1 MKIRNLSTRDLVYT
15 SNVYLVTGTWNAI
28 ADKNTLVD
36 VGRDPA
42 ILGDLM
48 SASTGVG
55 KKRVEQ
61 VILTHSHYD
70 HVSLLPRIRELFS
83 PAVYAASAFLP
94 GVDVVLRGGEHLPF
108 GDREYE
114 VILSPGHSN
123 DSVCLYCADDAVLFA
138 GDTPLII
145 RNSDATY
152 PPEFIHALETLCTRN
167 VATIYFGHGPP
178 LLAEGNAVLAR
189 SLLNAKGDGQ
199 QGTL

>member
-1 MKIRNLSTRDLVYT
+1 MKIRNLSTRDQIYT
-15 SNVYLVTGTWNAI
+15 SNVYLVTGTRNAI

-42 ILGDLM
+42 ILEDLM

-70 HVSLLPRIRELFS
+70 HVSLLPQIRELFS
-83 PAVYAASAFLP
+83 PVVYAAASSLS
-94 GVDVVLRGGEHLPF
+94 GVDIVLKGGEHLLL
-108 GDREYE
+108 GDRECE
-114 VILSPGHSN
+114 VIPTPGHSH
-123 DSVCLYCADDAVLFA
+123 DSICLYCADDAVLFA

-152 PPEFIHALETLCTRN
+152 APEFIHAFEMICSRN
-167 VATIYFGHGPP
+167 VAAIYFGHGPP
-178 LLAEGNAVLAR
+178 LLTDCNAVLAR
-189 SLLNAKGDGQ
+189 SLRNAKEE
-199 QGTL
+199 